1 MIKTN
6 SHDYP
11 EIKLDSSSIF
21 FSGSE
26 NSPEKMN
33 VISTKFGLE
42 VNYDLIYRDAFQR
55 CQQNVTCSQNV
66 PSEISAINLMSA
78 ELMKQEGL
86 SRQEKNQLAN

>member
-11 EIKLDSSSIF
+11 EIKLNSSSIY

-26 NSPEKMN
+26 HSPEKMN

-42 VNYDLIYRDAFQR
+42 VDYDLLMKDAF
-55 CQQNVTCSQNV
+55 
-66 PSEISAINLMSA
+66 
-78 ELMKQEGL
+78 
-86 SRQEKNQLAN
+86 

>member
-11 EIKLDSSSIF
+11 EIKLNSSSIY

-42 VNYDLIYRDAFQR
+42 VDYNLLMKDAF
-55 CQQNVTCSQNV
+55 
-66 PSEISAINLMSA
+66 
-78 ELMKQEGL
+78 
-86 SRQEKNQLAN
+86 